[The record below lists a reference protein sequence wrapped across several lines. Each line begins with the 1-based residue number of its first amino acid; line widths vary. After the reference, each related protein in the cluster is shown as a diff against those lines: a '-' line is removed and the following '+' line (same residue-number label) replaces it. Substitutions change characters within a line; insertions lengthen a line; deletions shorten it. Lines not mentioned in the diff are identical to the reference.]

1 MIDWSFSHLPYFS
14 RRCWP
19 WHNNPATVKAV
30 SDSVILWLWVFQWD
44 QKCGWFRYI
53 LGIIFWY
60 QVYQTILGT
69 THMNAWRLHAH
80 SMFELSW
87 DTYLF
92 RKSWILLM
100 ILLQECC
107 SPVGGQNCSLS
118 LLGWQQS
125 EGLDSVQY
133 PCWWGHVE
141 FLKRNDLPIAKDLD
155 GFGCS
160 KESTQQKNKQTET
173 LVLSSHLFG
182 GDLESGHVKI
192 IAGLPCIGEVSVVA
206 SS

>member
-1 MIDWSFSHLPYFS
+1 MEKWSTDL
-14 RRCWP
+14 
-19 WHNNPATVKAV
+19 
-30 SDSVILWLWVFQWD
+30 SVTFPTLVGDAGLDTTTPRQWRQFRILWFCGYGCSNGTKNV
-44 QKCGWFRYI
+44 GWFRYI

-69 THMNAWRLHAH
+69 THMNAWRLHAR

-133 PCWWGHVE
+133 PCWWGHIE
-141 FLKRNDLPIAKDLD
+141 FLKRNDHHQ
-155 GFGCS
+155 GFGWIWM
-160 KESTQQKNKQTET
+160 
-173 LVLSSHLFG
+173 L
-182 GDLESGHVKI
+182 
-192 IAGLPCIGEVSVVA
+192 
-206 SS
+206 